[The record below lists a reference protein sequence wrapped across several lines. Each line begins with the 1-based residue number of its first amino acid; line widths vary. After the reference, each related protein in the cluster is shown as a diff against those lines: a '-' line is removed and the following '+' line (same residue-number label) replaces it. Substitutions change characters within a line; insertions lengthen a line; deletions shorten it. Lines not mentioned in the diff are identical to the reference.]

1 MKRGLLKITILT
13 ALSAFLFQSCSDY
26 TEEIKGKT
34 SGFLDAYFNGD
45 YEKAVSFCTDS
56 LGVEIANMLS
66 GFELLDPS
74 IKEMVKRQTSSLT
87 TEIISIEKSEN
98 RDTIMVNY
106 KVLLPYLPDG
116 KDNSL
121 SFVKEEKEWKVA
133 KLGGSI

>member
-1 MKRGLLKITILT
+1 MKRGLLKITVLGAFT
-13 ALSAFLFQSCSDY
+13 ALLLQSCTDY

-45 YEKAVSFCTDS
+45 YEKAVTFCTDS
-56 LGVEIANMLS
+56 LGGEIASMLS

-74 IKEMVKRQTSSLT
+74 IKEMVKKQASSLT
-87 TEIISIEKSEN
+87 TEIISVEKSEN

-106 KVLLPYLPDG
+106 KVILPYLPTG
-116 KDNSL
+116 KDKTL

-133 KLGGSI
+133 KLGGDI